1 MTARKRIKGE
11 LVTRVQTGSGESD
24 NAHDVAPTWIGAPL
38 HDNLTSVQVIGL
50 GFRQEM
56 LTVGEKP
63 GPHGGVS
70 TGAGFGSG
78 AILLEW
84 NGRKAVLYG
93 QELFKAWV
101 ATFAPEDAERMQ

>member
-1 MTARKRIKGE
+1 VTARKRIKGE
-11 LVTRVQTGSGESD
+11 LVTRVETGSGESD
-24 NAHDVAPTWIGAPL
+24 NARDVTPTSLAVAL
-38 HDNLTSVQVIGL
+38 HDNLTSIQVIAL

-56 LTVGEKP
+56 LSIGQKP
-63 GPHGGVS
+63 GPTGGVS

-93 QELFKAWV
+93 QDLFKAWV